1 MGFSLPEGM
10 TGDQPDVFEPE
21 KVLATRGIQSKGET
35 ILQALIQWKG
45 KVAEEATWED
55 ALTIKSQ
62 CPNFCLEDK
71 ANVLGGSIVR
81 PNDNELVQSEPVVN

>member
-35 ILQALIQWKG
+35 ILQALIQIFNG
-45 KVAEEATWED
+45 RA
-55 ALTIKSQ
+55 
-62 CPNFCLEDK
+62 
-71 ANVLGGSIVR
+71 R
-81 PNDNELVQSEPVVN
+81 